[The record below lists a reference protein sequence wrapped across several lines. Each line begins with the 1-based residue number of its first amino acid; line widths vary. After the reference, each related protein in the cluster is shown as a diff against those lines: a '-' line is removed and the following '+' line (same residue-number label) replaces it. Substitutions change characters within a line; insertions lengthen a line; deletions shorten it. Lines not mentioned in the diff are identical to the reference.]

1 MDHFCYLGSHL
12 SADGSLD
19 KEIIC
24 RISKTSRSFGP
35 LQSRVW
41 RARGISSKTKIAVY
55 RAIVLPSLLYGCE
68 TWTCYR
74 LHLRQLDQ
82 FHLRCLRKILG
93 ISWEERLT
101 NQDVLRRAN
110 LTGIEA
116 MIIAAQLRWSGHVMS
131 MHDNRIPKQ
140 IFCSELVAGKRRPGG
155 QIKRYKDNL
164 KRSLR
169 LCSIS
174 PSNWTVI
181 ADDRSSWRTAVH
193 MGVKMFEQNR
203 LTELDRK
210 RAIRKAR
217 ESDSSKNVNCPVCGR
232 ASAFGLSVHRR
243 KKALIVLFDNE
254 GLQ

>member
-1 MDHFCYLGSHL
+1 M
-12 SADGSLD
+12 
-19 KEIIC
+19 
-24 RISKTSRSFGP
+24 
-35 LQSRVW
+35 
-41 RARGISSKTKIAVY
+41 
-55 RAIVLPSLLYGCE
+55 
-68 TWTCYR
+68 
-74 LHLRQLDQ
+74 
-82 FHLRCLRKILG
+82 
-93 ISWEERLT
+93 T
-101 NQDVLRRAN
+101 NQDVFRCAN

-116 MIIAAQLRWSGHVMS
+116 MIIAAQLRWSGHVMR

-169 LCSIS
+169 LCNIS

-181 ADDRSSWRTAVH
+181 TDDRSSWRTAVH

-217 ESDSSKNVNCPVCGR
+217 ESDPSKNVNCPVCCR
-232 ASAFGLSVHRR
+232 ACASAFGLSVHWR
-243 KKALIVLFDNE
+243 KKKH
-254 GLQ
+254 